1 VYHRAINKGGTDMDI
16 SKANFLGSIVSLFI
30 LIISCLIFISR
41 LYGQRALEYWLG
53 ILFLLTAI
61 PLVYLLLTANQFRR
75 PMLYSIQIV
84 MMMAFLLIE
93 LFLDYI
99 LKINFR
105 NIKWMTIIYVMFFFG
120 GTGGMIGIASRS
132 GKPWTI
138 SAILMFTI
146 MTILAFVQR
155 AITGM

>member
-1 VYHRAINKGGTDMDI
+1 MDI
-16 SKANFLGSIVSLFI
+16 GKANFLGSIVSLFI
-30 LIISCLIFISR
+30 LIICCLIFISR
-41 LYGQRALEYWLG
+41 LYGQRALEYGLG

-84 MMMAFLLIE
+84 IMIAFLLIE

-99 LKINFR
+99 FKINFR

>member
-1 VYHRAINKGGTDMDI
+1 MDI

-30 LIISCLIFISR
+30 LIICCLIFISR

-61 PLVYLLLTANQFRR
+61 PLVYLLFTANQFRR
-75 PMLYSIQIV
+75 PMLYYIQIGTMIV
-84 MMMAFLLIE
+84 FLLIE
-93 LFLDYI
+93 LFFDYI
-99 LKINFR
+99 FNINFR
-105 NIKWMTIIYVMFFFG
+105 NIQWMTIIYVMFFFG